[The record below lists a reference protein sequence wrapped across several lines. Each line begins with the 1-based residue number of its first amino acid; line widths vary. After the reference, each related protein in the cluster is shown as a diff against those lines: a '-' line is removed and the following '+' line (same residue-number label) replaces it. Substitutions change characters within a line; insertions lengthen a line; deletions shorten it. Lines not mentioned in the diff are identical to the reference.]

1 MLLFLLVVV
10 VIGSGPS
17 ANDISREISTIAK
30 EVHLSSRSSD
40 IKVSRLEGHKNI
52 WQHTKIKRVFD
63 DGKVEFQDG
72 DSVVADLILH
82 CTGFKFHFPFLRT
95 CNMVHVDDNRVGPL
109 YKHVFLP
116 QLAPR
121 LAFLGLAYKQ
131 GLLFRMLEYQ
141 SKWVA
146 LTLAGK
152 ILLPSKEEMLA
163 DVYKQYREMDEN
175 GIPRRNTHSLNY
187 QIEYV
192 DWLAAQVGLCIEDR
206 LKKIFKN
213 NFELRMAHPKDYR
226 DVPVLY

>member
-1 MLLFLLVVV
+1 MCYQLITLLWFSSSYKWEGFLDDLDYTRGIEEWPRKQLHSHNYRIPEPYRDQVVV

-40 IKVSRLEGHKNI
+40 IKASRLEGHKNI

-95 CNMVHVDDNRVGPL
+95 CNIVHVDDNRVGPL

-121 LAFLGLAYKQ
+121 LAFLGLAYSISFIRLFLHIF
-131 GLLFRMLEYQ
+131 LLFYWNIGL
-141 SKWVA
+141 
-146 LTLAGK
+146 
-152 ILLPSKEEMLA
+152 I
-163 DVYKQYREMDEN
+163 
-175 GIPRRNTHSLNY
+175 IPTIRC
-187 QIEYV
+187 
-192 DWLAAQVGLCIEDR
+192 WLAVIGPN
-206 LKKIFKN
+206 FKN
-213 NFELRMAHPKDYR
+213 NH
-226 DVPVLY
+226 

>member
-1 MLLFLLVVV
+1 MSIDEIKVVV

-121 LAFLGLAYKQ
+121 LAFLGLAYSMSFVSLFLHIY
-131 GLLFRMLEYQ
+131 LLFY
-141 SKWVA
+141 
-146 LTLAGK
+146 
-152 ILLPSKEEMLA
+152 
-163 DVYKQYREMDEN
+163 
-175 GIPRRNTHSLNY
+175 
-187 QIEYV
+187 
-192 DWLAAQVGLCIEDR
+192 
-206 LKKIFKN
+206 
-213 NFELRMAHPKDYR
+213 
-226 DVPVLY
+226 